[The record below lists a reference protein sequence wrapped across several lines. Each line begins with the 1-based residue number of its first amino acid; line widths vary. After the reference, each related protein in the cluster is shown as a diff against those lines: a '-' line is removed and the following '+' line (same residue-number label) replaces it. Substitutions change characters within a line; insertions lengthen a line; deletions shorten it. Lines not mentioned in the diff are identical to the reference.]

1 MTLASALVSGYLSL
15 ARAMGEAAVCG
26 PSQGC
31 ETVATSGYSAV
42 LGIPVAFLGFGL
54 SLVLL
59 VLAGLWWLRRE
70 RRALLAA
77 YGLLLLATL
86 GVAYL
91 TYLELFVIEAI
102 CPWCVAYAVTVVAS
116 LVTAGLAMA
125 CPSHPAGAS
134 ERARPWLRAAA
145 YPVSST

>member
-1 MTLASALVSGYLSL
+1 VTRALGQ
-15 ARAMGEAAVCG
+15 AAVCG
-26 PSQGC
+26 PSTGC
-31 ETVATSGYSAV
+31 ETVASSEYSAV

-59 VLAGLWWLRRE
+59 VLAGLWWRRRD

-86 GVAYL
+86 AVAYL

-102 CPWCVAYAVTVVAS
+102 CPWCVAYAVTVVVS
-116 LVTAGLAMA
+116 LVTAGLAMV
-125 CPSHPAGAS
+125 
-134 ERARPWLRAAA
+134 RTR
-145 YPVSST
+145 

>member
-1 MTLASALVSGYLSL
+1 VTLASTLVSGYLSL
-15 ARAMGEAAVCG
+15 TRAMGEAAVCG
-26 PSQGC
+26 PSTGC
-31 ETVATSGYSAV
+31 ETVASSEYSAV
-42 LGIPVAFLGFGL
+42 LGIPVAFLGLGL

-102 CPWCVAYAVTVVAS
+102 CPWCVAYAVTVVVS
-116 LVTAGLAMA
+116 LVTAGLAM
-125 CPSHPAGAS
+125 
-134 ERARPWLRAAA
+134 LR
-145 YPVSST
+145 TR

>member
-1 MTLASALVSGYLSL
+1 VTLASALVSGYLSL
-15 ARAMGEAAVCG
+15 ARALGEAAVCG
-26 PSQGC
+26 PSRGC
-31 ETVATSGYSAV
+31 EIVATSEYSEV
-42 LGIPVAFLGFGL
+42 LGIPVAFLGLGL

-70 RRALLAA
+70 RRALLVA

-116 LVTAGLAMA
+116 LVTAGLA
-125 CPSHPAGAS
+125 
-134 ERARPWLRAAA
+134 LRA
-145 YPVSST
+145 SSGDRDPGPSTF

>member
-1 MTLASALVSGYLSL
+1 MTLASALVSGNLGL

-26 PSQGC
+26 PTNGC
-31 ETVATSGYSAV
+31 ETVASSEYSAV

-102 CPWCVAYAVTVVAS
+102 CPWCVAYAVTVVVS
-116 LVTAGLAMA
+116 LVTAGLAMV
-125 CPSHPAGAS
+125 
-134 ERARPWLRAAA
+134 RTR
-145 YPVSST
+145 

>member
-1 MTLASALVSGYLSL
+1 MTLASVAISGYLSV
-15 ARAMGEAAVCG
+15 ARAAGEAAVCG
-26 PSQGC
+26 PSKGC
-31 ETVATSGYSAV
+31 EIVASSEYSAV
-42 LGIPVAFLGFGL
+42 LGIPVAFLGLGL

-102 CPWCVAYAVTVVAS
+102 CPWCVSYAVTVVVA
-116 LVTAGLAMA
+116 LITAGLAMV
-125 CPSHPAGAS
+125 
-134 ERARPWLRAAA
+134 RTR
-145 YPVSST
+145 

>member
-1 MTLASALVSGYLSL
+1 VTLASALVSGYLSL
-15 ARAMGEAAVCG
+15 ARALGEAAVCG
-26 PSQGC
+26 PSNGC
-31 ETVATSGYSAV
+31 ETVASSEYSAV

-91 TYLELFVIEAI
+91 TYLEVFVIEAI
-102 CPWCVAYAVTVVAS
+102 CPWCVTYAVTVVAS
-116 LVTAGLAMA
+116 LVTAGLA
-125 CPSHPAGAS
+125 
-134 ERARPWLRAAA
+134 LRASSRDPEPAA
-145 YPVSST
+145 APGPPGAG

>member
-1 MTLASALVSGYLSL
+1 MTLASALVSGYLGL

-26 PSQGC
+26 PSNGC
-31 ETVATSGYSAV
+31 ETVASSEYSAV

-102 CPWCVAYAVTVVAS
+102 CPWCVAYAVTVVVS
-116 LVTAGLAMA
+116 LVTAGLAMV
-125 CPSHPAGAS
+125 
-134 ERARPWLRAAA
+134 RTR
-145 YPVSST
+145 

>member
-1 MTLASALVSGYLSL
+1 VTLASALVSGYLGL

-26 PSQGC
+26 PSNGC
-31 ETVATSGYSAV
+31 ETVASSEYSEV
-42 LGIPVAFLGFGL
+42 YGIPVAFLGFGL

-102 CPWCVAYAVTVVAS
+102 CPWCVAYAVTVVVS
-116 LVTAGLAMA
+116 LVTAGL
-125 CPSHPAGAS
+125 G
-134 ERARPWLRAAA
+134 LRA
-145 YPVSST
+145 SSGDGQVASPT

>member
-15 ARAMGEAAVCG
+15 ARALGEAAVCG
-26 PSQGC
+26 PSRGC
-31 ETVATSGYSAV
+31 ETVASSEYSEV
-42 LGIPVAFLGFGL
+42 LGVPVAFLGLGL

-70 RRALLAA
+70 RRALLVA

-102 CPWCVAYAVTVVAS
+102 CPWCVAYAATIVLALAV
-116 LVTAGLAMA
+116 AGLALWRT
-125 CPSHPAGAS
+125 AGTPGTA
-134 ERARPWLRAAA
+134 
-145 YPVSST
+145 

>member
-1 MTLASALVSGYLSL
+1 M
-15 ARAMGEAAVCG
+15 
-26 PSQGC
+26 
-31 ETVATSGYSAV
+31 
-42 LGIPVAFLGFGL
+42 AFLGFGL

-59 VLAGLWWLRRE
+59 VLAGLWWRRRD

-102 CPWCVAYAVTVVAS
+102 CPWCVAYAVTVVVS
-116 LVTAGLAMA
+116 LVTAGLGLWA
-125 CPSHPAGAS
+125 SSGEGQVVEPA
-134 ERARPWLRAAA
+134 
-145 YPVSST
+145 

>member
-1 MTLASALVSGYLSL
+1 VTLASALVSGYLSVT
-15 ARAMGEAAVCG
+15 RAMGEAAVCG
-26 PSQGC
+26 PSKGC
-31 ETVATSGYSAV
+31 ETVASSEYSAV
-42 LGIPVAFLGFGL
+42 LGIPVAFLGLGL

-70 RRALLAA
+70 RRALLVA

-102 CPWCVAYAVTVVAS
+102 CPWCLAYAVTVVVS
-116 LVTAGLAMA
+116 LVTAGLAMV
-125 CPSHPAGAS
+125 
-134 ERARPWLRAAA
+134 RTR
-145 YPVSST
+145 

>member
-15 ARAMGEAAVCG
+15 ARALGEAAVCG
-26 PSQGC
+26 PSRGC
-31 ETVATSGYSAV
+31 ETVASSEYSEV
-42 LGIPVAFLGFGL
+42 LGVPVAFLGLGL

-70 RRALLAA
+70 RRALLVA

-116 LVTAGLAMA
+116 LVTAGLA
-125 CPSHPAGAS
+125 
-134 ERARPWLRAAA
+134 LRA
-145 YPVSST
+145 SSGDRDPGPSTF